1 MSSAVT
7 TPPESRP
14 LDPTGADQWRRWR
27 RPLAVVVLLLLTAV
41 ILGIV
46 QSRASRGFLDPE
58 GVDNPGARALARLL
72 DDQGVDVRPVRTNA
86 DAVATAGPDDTVLV
100 TVPDLLTTGQIDRLV
115 DTGARLVL
123 VAAELRAADYAPGLS
138 AVLVD
143 EPASVEPECD
153 LPVAERAGSARLGG
167 LGYDGSVSRSAGA
180 ACYPVDGE
188 PALAVTATESGSRV
202 VLLGTADPLTN
213 EHLDDDGNAALALGL
228 LGETERLVWYRP
240 IPEQGAETPAAFTD
254 QLPGWVRAGAWQL
267 AIAALLAAL
276 WRARRLGR
284 LVPEPLPVVV
294 RASETTEGR
303 ARLYRRG
310 RSREHAAGLLRA
322 AAIRR
327 LAASTQLS
335 SEAGPGAVDALVTT
349 LATRTGRPAAEI
361 AALLTG
367 PPPADDTGLVRLA
380 DDLDALENAGGSGNT
395 GGRWGAGGPPELS
408 VQGESRKERV
418 RDSLHDPTE

>member
-1 MSSAVT
+1 MSTTTT

-14 LDPTGADQWRRWR
+14 LDPTAAAQWRRWR
-27 RPLAVVVLLLLTAV
+27 RPLAIVVLVLLTAV
-41 ILGIV
+41 VLGIV

-58 GVDNPGARALARLL
+58 GVDNPGARALATLL
-72 DDQGVDVRPVRTNA
+72 AEQGVEVTPVRSNA
-86 DAVATAGPDDTVLV
+86 DAVGAAGPGDTVLV
-100 TVPDLLTTGQIDRLV
+100 TVPDLLTAEQVDRLV

-123 VAAELRAADYAPGLS
+123 VAPEARVPDYAPGLS

-143 EPASVEPECD
+143 APGSVEPECD

-167 LGYDGSVSRSAGA
+167 LGYAGDVSRSEGA
-180 ACYPVDGE
+180 VCYPVDGE
-188 PALAVTATESGSRV
+188 PALAVSSTESGGQV

-228 LGETERLVWYRP
+228 LGQTERLVWYRP
-240 IPEQGAETPAAFTD
+240 IPEQGADAPAAFTD

-267 AIAALLAAL
+267 AIAALLAAA

-310 RSREHAAGLLRA
+310 RSRDHAATLLRR

-327 LAASTQLS
+327 L
-335 SEAGPGAVDALVTT
+335 
-349 LATRTGRPAAEI
+349 
-361 AALLTG
+361 
-367 PPPADDTGLVRLA
+367 
-380 DDLDALENAGGSGNT
+380 
-395 GGRWGAGGPPELS
+395 
-408 VQGESRKERV
+408 
-418 RDSLHDPTE
+418 

>member
-1 MSSAVT
+1 MST
-7 TPPESRP
+7 TTTAPESRP
-14 LDPTGADQWRRWR
+14 LDPTGADVWRRWR

-46 QSRASRGFLDPE
+46 QSRAGRGYLDPE

-72 DDQGVDVRPVRTNA
+72 ADQGVDITPVRAGA
-86 DAVATAGPDDTVLV
+86 DAVAAAGPHDTVLV
-100 TVPDLLTTGQIDRLV
+100 TVPDLLTSGQIDRLI

-123 VAAELRAADYAPGLS
+123 VAPELRVPDYAPGLS

-143 EPASVEPECD
+143 EPGSVEPGCE
-153 LPVAERAGSARLGG
+153 LPVAERAGSVRLGG
-167 LGYDGSVSRSAGA
+167 LGYSGDVSRSEGA
-180 ACYPVDGE
+180 TCYPVDGE
-188 PALAVTATESGSRV
+188 PSLAVTATEAGSQV

-228 LGETERLVWYRP
+228 LGQTERLVWYRP
-240 IPEQGAETPAAFTD
+240 IPEQGADAPAAFTD

-267 AIAALLAAL
+267 AIAALLAAA

-284 LVPEPLPVVV
+284 LVTEPLPVVV

-310 RSREHAAGLLRA
+310 RSREHAAMLLRT

-327 LAASTQLS
+327 LAATAHLH
-335 SEAGPGAVDALVTT
+335 AGELGPDAVDTLVTT
-349 LATRTGRPAAEI
+349 LATRTGRPAVKI

-367 PPPADDTGLVRLA
+367 PPPADDAALVRLA
-380 DDLDALENAGGSGNT
+380 DDLDALENAGVPRAT
-395 GGRWGAGGPPELS
+395 GTSPTG
-408 VQGESRKERV
+408 K
-418 RDSLHDPTE
+418 DPRPS